1 MDEKLARAIVD
12 AGTEHAR
19 SLGIAVTIAVVD
31 AGGHVVMKLRMDG
44 ASLISVR
51 MSEDKA
57 WTAASIGMSTGDL
70 TPLVQQPGSDLFGLT
85 TAVDGRIIAFP
96 GGLPVTDGGELVG
109 GVGVS
114 GGSVE
119 DDGRIAEEALR
130 VVPARA

>member
-1 MDEKLARAIVD
+1 MDEKLARAMVD
-12 AGTEHAR
+12 AGTEYAR

-119 DDGRIAEEALR
+119 DDGRIAAEALR